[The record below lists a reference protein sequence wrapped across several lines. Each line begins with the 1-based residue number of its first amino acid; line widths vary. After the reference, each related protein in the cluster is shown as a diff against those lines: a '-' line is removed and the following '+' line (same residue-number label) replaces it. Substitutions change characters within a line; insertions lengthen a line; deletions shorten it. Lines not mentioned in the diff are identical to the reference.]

1 MVGRFEANFT
11 FWGMGKNTQ
20 VQQLQAELRLAQQT
34 ITVKQEET
42 TRLNQDGVRLIAELT
57 HARQGL
63 STEEERSKRQA
74 RELDNLRAVVARH
87 DVLAA
92 QAADKEKEAQDFRQ
106 QLAAAT
112 DKRDSLAEQVR
123 GLEQALAQANGRAEA

>member
-1 MVGRFEANFT
+1 
-11 FWGMGKNTQ
+11 MGKNTQ